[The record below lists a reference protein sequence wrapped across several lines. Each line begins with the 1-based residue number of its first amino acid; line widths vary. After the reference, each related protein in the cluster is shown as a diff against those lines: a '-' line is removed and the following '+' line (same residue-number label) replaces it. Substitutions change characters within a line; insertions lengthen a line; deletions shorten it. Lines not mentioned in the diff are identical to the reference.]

1 MTDVRMEEIVI
12 RINKKSLVTFL
23 FGFVVAAPIFIGGT
37 YLFTRDSGV
46 GENFK
51 PSEIQAGNTI
61 EPVFNF
67 DDANIVGDKNAK
79 VTVVVYS
86 DFECPYCANHHE
98 TIKQIIAK
106 YGNKVRVVW
115 KNFPLSFHAN
125 AEPAANA
132 AECAGEQGK
141 FWEYADKL
149 YANQENFGATLWA
162 KLAGELKLNT
172 SKFNSCV
179 SAKTY
184 QSKIDA
190 DLNEGIDNAVEGTPA
205 TFINGELISGAL
217 PLANFVQIIDEIL
230 K

>member
-1 MTDVRMEEIVI
+1 MTDVRMEEITI
-12 RINKKSLVTFL
+12 KINKKSLLTFL
-23 FGFVVAAPIFIGGT
+23 LGFVVAAPIFIGGT
-37 YLFTRDSGV
+37 YLFTRDGGTPEIKPSGV
-46 GENFK
+46 QAEN
-51 PSEIQAGNTI
+51 PI
-61 EPVFNF
+61 EPTFNF
-67 DDANIVGDKNAK
+67 DKANATGDKNAK
-79 VTVVVYS
+79 VTMVVYS
-86 DFECPYCANHHE
+86 DFECPYCQNHHE
-98 TIKQIIAK
+98 TMKQVIAK

-149 YANQENFGATLWA
+149 FANQENFGTALWA

-172 SKFNSCV
+172 SKFNACV

-190 DLNEGIDNAVEGTPA
+190 DLNEGVANGVEGTPA
-205 TFINGELISGAL
+205 TFVNGELVVGAL
-217 PLANFVQIIDEIL
+217 PLSNFEQIIDGIL